1 MQIFNL
7 ILTAIFLGASLWMGK
22 KVINQ
27 RKLIDI
33 AGKFLNG
40 YRIFILFCLA
50 ASIMTLFLGF
60 QDILDLIRSV
70 AMMCMVAMFLLLKE
84 GAGESGFVYNGIHVP
99 YETVAHYDIKT
110 DAKHCVLYVV
120 CREKV
125 KDKVEESNFSIQFNK
140 TSEVALAELLKQKLP
155 KKHQR
160 MKKL

>member
-7 ILTAIFLGASLWMGK
+7 VLTAVFLGASLWMGK

-33 AGKFLNG
+33 SGKFFNG
-40 YRIFILFCLA
+40 YRMFILFCLA

-60 QDILDLIRSV
+60 EDILDLIRSV
-70 AMMCMVAMFLLLKE
+70 AMMCMVAMFLMLKE
-84 GAGESGFVYNGIHVP
+84 GAGQSGFVYNGVHVP

-125 KDKVEESNFSIQFNK
+125 KDKVEERHISLNLSDRKNTSVSHK
-140 TSEVALAELLKQKLP
+140 TEEEKSLGVP
-155 KKHQR
+155 
-160 MKKL
+160 